1 VGSALSIRTTC
12 EPAFPMQIEGH
23 VQADRG
29 PISVVADLGFTIPNE
44 DNPITLLWSRSH
56 YLEWR
61 QHDTGEGWYARGGR
75 FMPTY
80 GLRLAE
86 HTAYTRRFGGTPLF
100 SEAYGASV
108 GWVTPGAEL
117 HLTGFVHDRWQ
128 ESIEDGD
135 GAAAY
140 AEKRFGK
147 VAVGVEGRYANGA
160 EDVRT
165 QGGATAKLWLD
176 GPAVL
181 LSAEAQVVHQKFDAG
196 GKRNQ
201 AVAYLLAS
209 WFFAHSY
216 FLDVGLGHYDQ
227 DVKVPDVDRDTVEV
241 NLHWF
246 PKTHMELVLMGRLQ
260 MIALG
265 KGGDNAS
272 YGLVQFHYRM

>member
-1 VGSALSIRTTC
+1 
-12 EPAFPMQIEGH
+12 MQIEGH

-135 GAAAY
+135 GAAVTPHLGEPA
-140 AEKRFGK
+140 AEVVPDDRPEHDEEQRG
-147 VAVGVEGRYANGA
+147 GGGR
-160 EDVRT
+160 
-165 QGGATAKLWLD
+165 
-176 GPAVL
+176 
-181 LSAEAQVVHQKFDAG
+181 
-196 GKRNQ
+196 
-201 AVAYLLAS
+201 LLAGLGKTGDLGQR
-209 WFFAHSY
+209 A
-216 FLDVGLGHYDQ
+216 DVGLVPEHERPVGGERDAAQEEHRPGHPC
-227 DVKVPDVDRDTVEV
+227 DVAPEEVDFVIDLVTREV
-241 NLHWF
+241 S
-246 PKTHMELVLMGRLQ
+246 RLRE
-260 MIALG
+260 MSPLFEM
-265 KGGDNAS
+265 
-272 YGLVQFHYRM
+272 VQAGVDLKSIEWAAH